1 LLELKGFKVLDK
13 YVRIM
18 QNDHAHT
25 KSIIEII
32 ILLEK
37 IDFFTDNLVFDSS
50 RNIFDFS
57 DYIID

>member
-1 LLELKGFKVLDK
+1 
-13 YVRIM
+13 M
-18 QNDHAHT
+18 QNDHVHT

-32 ILLEK
+32 ILFEK
-37 IDFFTDNLVFDSS
+37 IDFSTDNLVFDSS